1 MILERLQQ
9 HCSLSPGSVSPRQA
23 QPWRGVV
30 VGAGGVVVGAGG
42 VVVGAGGVVVG
53 AGGVVGGNVGG
64 AVVGIK
70 SMQMY
75 L

>member
-42 VVVGAGGVVVG
+42 VV
-53 AGGVVGGNVGG
+53 GGNVGG
-64 AVVGIK
+64 AVVGR
-70 SMQMY
+70 
-75 L
+75 